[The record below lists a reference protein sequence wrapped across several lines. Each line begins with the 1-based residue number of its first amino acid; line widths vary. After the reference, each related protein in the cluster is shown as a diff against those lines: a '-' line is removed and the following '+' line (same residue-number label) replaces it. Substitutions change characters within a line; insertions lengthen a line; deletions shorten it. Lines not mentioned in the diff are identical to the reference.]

1 MKNLTNREEEIMN
14 FFWQNG
20 ALLVKE
26 IQDLY
31 SLPKPHINTISTI
44 VRILEDKGFVGH
56 ESLGKTYRYFAIVSE
71 EQFKN
76 RTLKG
81 VVKKYFN
88 SSYLGVVSLIQEE
101 EISLDELKKL
111 IDKVEKAHS
120 KKSK

>member
-1 MKNLTNREEEIMN
+1 MKNLTNKEEEIMI
-14 FFWQNG
+14 FFWQKG
-20 ALLVKE
+20 PLFVKE

-31 SLPKPHINTISTI
+31 ADPKPHINTISTI

-81 VVKKYFN
+81 VIQKYFN
-88 SSYLGVVSLIQEE
+88 SSYLGAVSSLIQEE
-101 EISLDELKKL
+101 EISVDELKKF
-111 IDKVEKAHS
+111 IEKVEKAHS
-120 KKSK
+120 KKQ